1 MIKIKI
7 RSNEN
12 FFFLSFG
19 AIQEKLARMNA
30 EQYASEAVAYLVAM
44 AMDNKTE
51 NYHLEAACGKEMLET
66 MVIKNILENYNTFSR
81 K

>member
-1 MIKIKI
+1 MIII
-7 RSNEN
+7 RILSNEN
-12 FFFLSFG
+12 FYFLSFG

-66 MVIKNILENYNTFSR
+66 MVIKHDIRIF
-81 K
+81 